1 MSLRTVATVGVVD
14 DIASATDFPAELAE
28 ELLLLLTKLL
38 LLLPIL
44 SFFAGVVSHLSLF
57 LANAVA
63 VDDDDDDAEE
73 EQEEEETTVPVDE
86 VPEDGG
92 FDVVFVAVFAALST

>member
-28 ELLLLLTKLL
+28 ELLLLTKLLL

-63 VDDDDDDAEE
+63 VDDDDAEE

>member
-28 ELLLLLTKLL
+28 ELLLLTKL

-63 VDDDDDDAEE
+63 VDDDDDAEE

>member
-1 MSLRTVATVGVVD
+1 MSLRTVAIVGVVD

-28 ELLLLLTKLL
+28 ELLLLTKLL

>member
-28 ELLLLLTKLL
+28 ELLLLTKLL

-63 VDDDDDDAEE
+63 VDDDDDDAVE
-73 EQEEEETTVPVDE
+73 EQEEETTVPVDE

>member
-38 LLLPIL
+38 LLPIL

-63 VDDDDDDAEE
+63 VDDDDAEE
-73 EQEEEETTVPVDE
+73 EEEETTVPVDE

>member
-28 ELLLLLTKLL
+28 ELLLLLTK